1 MNDHIDDVDDE
12 SNEEQEQS
20 FAAMLEAYS
29 PGEDADI
36 GVGDKISGK
45 IVSIGK
51 DSVFVDTGSKIDGA
65 VDKAELLDKNGELSL
80 AEGDTI
86 ELYVVA
92 LSDEEIKLSKALSGI
107 GGLNMLKEAY
117 NKAVPVEGKISETC
131 KGGVRVEILQR
142 KAFCPVSQID
152 INFVEDPADF
162 VGQTFNFL
170 VTTFEENGRNI
181 VVSRREL
188 LAREQE
194 KVRKEFYQTLS
205 VDATLDGTVTRIM
218 PYGAFVQL
226 ASGVEG
232 LVHISE
238 MSWSKS
244 AKAESLANVADSVR
258 VKVIGIEP
266 DKKPG
271 LLKISLSMKQLA
283 EDPWDSAVEQFHQGD
298 KVQGT
303 VTRCANFG
311 AFVELAPGIE
321 GLVHISE
328 MSYTKRVLKPEEIVT
343 AGQTVAVLIKEVDL
357 EKRRLSLS
365 IRDAEGDPWVDITGK
380 YKIGQSVEGILEKK
394 EKFGYFINLEPGITG
409 LLPMSNLNRAAK
421 PAELAKLKEGDRIPI
436 IIEAINPGERKI
448 TLTPTDTADEQNWQ
462 SFSDTSATSLG
473 ALGDQLQRAL
483 NKKKNT

>member
-1 MNDHIDDVDDE
+1 MGDHLDDDN
-12 SNEEQEQS
+12 NEEQEQS

-29 PGEDADI
+29 PGADDDF
-36 GVGDKISGK
+36 GVGDKISGR

-51 DSVFVDTGSKIDGA
+51 DSVFVDTGSKIDGV

-86 ELYVVA
+86 ELYIVS
-92 LSDEEIKLSKALSGI
+92 LSDDEIKLSKALSGI

-117 NKAVPVEGKISETC
+117 HKGAPVEGKISETC

-142 KAFCPVSQID
+142 KAFCPISQID
-152 INFVEDPADF
+152 INFVEDPSDF
-162 VGQTFNFL
+162 VGETYNFL
-170 VTTFEENGRNI
+170 ITTFEEGGRNI
-181 VVSRREL
+181 VISRRAL

-194 KVRKEFYQTLS
+194 KSRKEFYQTLKA
-205 VDATLDGTVTRIM
+205 DDTLDGTITRIM

-244 AKAESLANVADSVR
+244 AKAESLVKVSDSVR
-258 VKVIGIEP
+258 VKVIGMEP
-266 DKKPG
+266 DKQPG
-271 LLKISLSMKQLA
+271 LLKISLSMKQLSD
-283 EDPWDSAVEQFHQGD
+283 DPWDRAGEQFHPGS
-298 KVQGT
+298 KVRGT

-311 AFVELAPGIE
+311 AFVEVAPGIE

-328 MSYTKRVLKPEEIVT
+328 MSYTKRVLKPEEVVA
-343 AGQTVAVLIKEVDL
+343 AGETVSVMVKEVDL

-365 IRDAEGDPWVDITGK
+365 IRDAEGDPWVDVTTK
-380 YKIGQSVEGILEKK
+380 YKIGQSLEGTLEKK
-394 EKFGYFINLEPGITG
+394 EKFGFFINLEPGITG
-409 LLPMSNLNRAAK
+409 LMPKSNLNKADK
-421 PAELAKLKEGDRIPI
+421 PAELEKLKEGDGIPI
-436 IIEAINPGERKI
+436 MIEAIDPTARRI

-462 SFSDTSATSLG
+462 TFSDASVSSLG
-473 ALGDQLQRAL
+473 ALGEKLQLAL
-483 NKKKNT
+483 DKKKGQK

>member
-1 MNDHIDDVDDE
+1 MTIHFDDE
-12 SNEEQEQS
+12 NSEEKEES
-20 FAAMLEAYS
+20 FATLLEAYS
-29 PGEDADI
+29 PGENTDL

-45 IVSIGK
+45 IVSIGR
-51 DSVFVDTGSKIDGA
+51 DSVFVATGTKIDGV
-65 VDKAELLDKNGELSL
+65 VDKAELLDKNGELTL
-80 AEGDTI
+80 TEGDML
-86 ELYVVA
+86 ELYIVA

-107 GGLNMLKEAY
+107 GGLNMLEEAY
-117 NKAVPVEGKISETC
+117 KKGAPVEGKISETC
-131 KGGVRVEILQR
+131 KGGVRVEVLQR

-152 INFVEDPADF
+152 INFVENPSDF
-162 VGQTFNFL
+162 VGQSFNFL
-170 VTTFEENGRNI
+170 ITTFEDNGKNI
-181 VVSRREL
+181 VLSRRAL

-194 KVRKEFYQTLS
+194 ADRKEFYQTLS
-205 VDATLDGTVTRIM
+205 VGTTMDGTVTRIM

-226 ASGVEG
+226 SSGVEG
-232 LVHISE
+232 MVHISE

-244 AKAESLANVADSVR
+244 AKAESLVNVADSVH

-283 EDPWDSAVEQFHQGD
+283 EDPWDSAIEQFHEGD
-298 KVQGT
+298 KVQGM

-328 MSYTKRVLKPEEIVT
+328 MSYTKRVLKPEEVVS
-343 AGQTVAVLIKEVDL
+343 AGETVAVLIKEVDL

-421 PAELAKLKEGDRIPI
+421 PAELTKLREGDRIPI
-436 IIEAINPGERKI
+436 MIEAINPGERKI

-483 NKKKNT
+483 DKKKNT

>member
-1 MNDHIDDVDDE
+1 MTNQFDDE
-12 SNEEQEQS
+12 NSEEKEQS

-29 PGEDADI
+29 PGADSDM

-45 IVSIGK
+45 IVSIGR
-51 DSVFVDTGSKIDGA
+51 DSVFVDTGTKIDGV
-65 VDKAELLDKNGELSL
+65 VDKAELLDENGEIALS
-80 AEGDTI
+80 EGDI
-86 ELYVVA
+86 LELYIVA

-117 NKAVPVEGKISETC
+117 EKAAPVEGKISETC
-131 KGGVRVEILQR
+131 KGGVRVDILQR

-152 INFVEDPADF
+152 INYVEDASDF
-162 VGQTFNFL
+162 VGQSFNFL
-170 VTTFEENGRNI
+170 ITTFEENGRNI
-181 VVSRREL
+181 VLSRRAL

-194 KVRKEFYQTLS
+194 KSRKEFYQTLS
-205 VDATLDGTVTRIM
+205 VNTTMDGTVTRIM

-226 ASGVEG
+226 SSGVEG

-238 MSWSKS
+238 MSWSKA
-244 AKAESLANVADSVR
+244 AKAESLVNVADTVR

-271 LLKISLSMKQLA
+271 LLKISLSMKQLT
-283 EDPWDSAVEQFHQGD
+283 EDPWDSAGEQFHEGD
-298 KVQGT
+298 KILGT

-328 MSYTKRVLKPEEIVT
+328 MSYKKRVLKPEDVVT
-343 AGQTVAVLIKEVDL
+343 AGETVSVTIKEVDL
-357 EKRRLSLS
+357 DKRRISLS
-365 IRDAEGDPWVDITGK
+365 IRDAEGDPWVDIAEK

-409 LLPMSNLNRAAK
+409 LLPKSNLNKASK
-421 PAELAKLKEGDRIPI
+421 PSELEKLKEGDAIAI
-436 IIEAINPGERKI
+436 MIEAMNPGQRKI
-448 TLTPTDTADEQNWQ
+448 TLTPADTAEEQNWQ
-462 SFSDTSATSLG
+462 SFSNASASSLG
-473 ALGDQLQRAL
+473 ALGEKLQLAL
-483 NKKKNT
+483 NKKKSD

>member
-1 MNDHIDDVDDE
+1 
-12 SNEEQEQS
+12 
-20 FAAMLEAYS
+20 MLEDYG
-29 PGEDADI
+29 PGSDADL

-45 IVSIGK
+45 IVSIGR
-51 DSVFVDTGSKIDGA
+51 DAVFVDTGSKIDGV
-65 VDKAELLDKNGELSL
+65 VDKAELLDKDGELSL
-80 AEGDTI
+80 AEGDTL

-142 KAFCPVSQID
+142 RAFCPVSQID
-152 INFVEDPADF
+152 ISFVEDPAKF
-162 VGQTFNFL
+162 VGETFNFL
-170 VTTFEENGRNI
+170 ITTFEENGRNI

-188 LAREQE
+188 LAREQQ
-194 KVRKEFYQTLS
+194 KTRKEFYRTLS

-244 AKAESLANVADSVR
+244 AKAESLVKVADSVR

-266 DKKPG
+266 DKQPG
-271 LLKISLSMKQLA
+271 LLKISLSMKQLTD
-283 EDPWDSAVEQFHQGD
+283 DPWDSVGEQFQPGS

-328 MSYTKRVLKPEEIVT
+328 MSYTKRVLKPEEVVT
-343 AGQTVAVLIKEVDL
+343 AGETVAVLIKEVDL

-365 IRDAEGDPWVDITGK
+365 IRDAEGDPWVEITNK
-380 YKIGQSVEGILEKK
+380 YKIGQSLEGKLEKK

-409 LLPMSNLNRAAK
+409 LMPRSYLNRADK
-421 PAELAKLKEGDRIPI
+421 PVELEKLKEGDGIPVL
-436 IIEAINPGERKI
+436 IEAINPGERKI
-448 TLTPTDTADEQNWQ
+448 TLTPADSADEQNWQ
-462 SFSDTSATSLG
+462 SFSDASANSLG
-473 ALGDQLQRAL
+473 ALGEKLQRAMD
-483 NKKKNT
+483 KKKDPQ